1 MPDTVSTIPACL
13 DALVA
18 AARRA
23 LPGPDVQV
31 TDGQPVDDIS
41 DDIMC
46 IGFTG
51 DPDDVAV
58 QSTRTQ
64 RQGTPDP
71 DRESY
76 DITCL
81 ASSWAGQEHDPK
93 PVRDRAYGLVNALAA
108 ELASDPTLGRAV
120 GRCRIS
126 TDSFAQGQT
135 DRGAVAVVR
144 FVVHVEAF
152 TRRF

>member
-1 MPDTVSTIPACL
+1 MLRAISTIPACL

-18 AARRA
+18 AATRA
-23 LPGPDVQV
+23 LPNVMV
-31 TDGQPVDDIS
+31 VDGQPAIGQDADDIVL
-41 DDIMC
+41 

-51 DPDDVAV
+51 EPGDTAV
-58 QSTRTQ
+58 ESTRSQ
-64 RQGTPDP
+64 QQGTTDP

-81 ASSWAGQEHDPK
+81 ASSWAGSEDDPK
-93 PVRDRAYGLVNALAA
+93 VVRDRAYELVNGIAA
-108 ELASDPTLGRAV
+108 ELAAAPTLGGAV
-120 GRCRIS
+120 GRTRIS
-126 TDSFAQGQT
+126 TNAFAQGQT

-152 TRRF
+152 TRRP

>member
-23 LPGPDVQV
+23 IPDPDVQV
-31 TDGQPVDDIS
+31 TDGQPVEDIS
-41 DDIMC
+41 DDIVC

-51 DPDDVAV
+51 DPNDTAV

-64 RQGTPDP
+64 QQGSPAP

-81 ASSWAGQEHDPK
+81 ACSWQGQDHDVK
-93 PVRDRAYGLVNALAA
+93 PVRDRVYEFVNLLAA
-108 ELASDPTLGRAV
+108 ELATDPTLGRTV
-120 GRCRIS
+120 GRSRIS
-126 TDSFAQGQT
+126 MDSFAQGQT
-135 DRGAVAVVR
+135 DRGAVAMVR
-144 FVVHVEAF
+144 FTVHVEAF